1 MLQPFET
8 MSQQCYKLPR
18 TIGRCIRSSV
28 NIYFQRNICKRQNT
42 MISLLDCQIFNI
54 FLCSFQ
60 GIKNDKRIRR
70 ALKMIFTKKKLVNP
84 RNITK
89 KDKNEINF
97 KIFSFRLLSTENWRW
112 FLFSPFPLP
121 PVRFLL
127 SPLPSKPRSQ
137 KDTLQTRLLPSILK
151 AKAAMRLMGREELW
165 SGHIYSSLY
174 VQPQPS
180 PKEGKI
186 SGRRG
191 QGAAT
196 CRLYLHTHTTRVGAF
211 ILVFNSP
218 QGASGNTAFL

>member
-60 GIKNDKRIRR
+60 GIKSDKRIRR
-70 ALKMIFTKKKLVNP
+70 ALKIIFTKKLVNP

-97 KIFSFRLLSTENWRW
+97 KIFSFRLLSTENWRQ

-137 KDTLQTRLLPSILK
+137 KDTLETRLLTSILK
-151 AKAAMRLMGREELW
+151 AKAATSLMGRRELW
-165 SGHIYSSLY
+165 SGHIYFSLY
-174 VQPQPS
+174 
-180 PKEGKI
+180 
-186 SGRRG
+186 
-191 QGAAT
+191 
-196 CRLYLHTHTTRVGAF
+196 
-211 ILVFNSP
+211 
-218 QGASGNTAFL
+218 